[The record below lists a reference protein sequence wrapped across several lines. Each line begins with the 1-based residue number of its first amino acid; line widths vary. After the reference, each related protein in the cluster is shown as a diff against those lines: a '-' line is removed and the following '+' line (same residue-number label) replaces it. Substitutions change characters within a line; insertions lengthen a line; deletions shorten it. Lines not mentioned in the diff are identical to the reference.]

1 MTKGVRLSSATDWR
15 CDRAVVAAA
24 HLHVTPQVSRPVTPS
39 SLVGLSHNLLA
50 QRTQSREA
58 GPPKWRSASPR
69 QAHRPPEVLRRR
81 AAAAAEAVA
90 CEAEDQEQRPQRMAA
105 ASHFAEA
112 VDGDVPKAPDDGYH
126 VLPQPAPEEAA
137 ATEAPGTGGGGGGG
151 MRAPRPSMSITPIAL
166 GADLDLRRDRDLG
179 RDLNLGRDLHSA
191 PDAAPAPTAALVL
204 PISPYSSPYIT
215 AALVLNPAYVKARAS
230 PWHLP

>member
-24 HLHVTPQVSRPVTPS
+24 HLHVTPQASRPVTPS

-81 AAAAAEAVA
+81 AAAAADAVA
-90 CEAEDQEQRPQRMAA
+90 AEAEAQVRRPQRMAA

-112 VDGDVPKAPDDGYH
+112 ADGDVAKDPDEGDRA
-126 VLPQPAPEEAA
+126 LPPAPEEAA

-151 MRAPRPSMSITPIAL
+151 S
-166 GADLDLRRDRDLG
+166 GGGGGGGGDLE
-179 RDLNLGRDLHSA
+179 
-191 PDAAPAPTAALVL
+191 
-204 PISPYSSPYIT
+204 
-215 AALVLNPAYVKARAS
+215 
-230 PWHLP
+230 